1 MTHRAV
7 NDILKQR
14 FLHATLS
21 MAPTFLKEMTHW
33 ESLSKSM
40 TLAVCVCVCVC
51 ARTHTHA
58 WRLKTEGLVMRKDK
72 KEILSFK

>member
-21 MAPTFLKEMTHW
+21 MAPAFLKEMTHW
-33 ESLSKSM
+33 DSLSKSM
-40 TLAVCVCVCVC
+40 TLAVCVCVCMH
-51 ARTHTHA
+51 THTCMEA
-58 WRLKTEGLVMRKDK
+58 KDRGISYEERQERNPK
-72 KEILSFK
+72 F

>member
-33 ESLSKSM
+33 DSLSKSV
-40 TLAVCVCVCVC
+40 TLALCVR
-51 ARTHTHA
+51 AHTHTHA
-58 WRLKTEGLVMRKDK
+58 WRLKTEGLVMRKGK

>member
-33 ESLSKSM
+33 DSLSKSV
-40 TLAVCVCVCVC
+40 TLALCV
-51 ARTHTHA
+51 RTHTHTCMEA
-58 WRLKTEGLVMRKDK
+58 EDRGISYEERQERNPK
-72 KEILSFK
+72 F

>member
-33 ESLSKSM
+33 DSLSKSV
-40 TLAVCVCVCVC
+40 TLALCV
-51 ARTHTHA
+51 RTHTHTHA
-58 WRLKTEGLVMRKDK
+58 WRLKTEGLVMRKGK